1 MPAKLISRSATQ
13 ENIIKIQVR
22 ESKKPYPIY
31 SNLEILKKKWFA
43 NLDCKVCSNG
53 KVENERFRGFH
64 PISYVNQSR
73 RYDSHKKPST
83 FAST

>member
-31 SNLEILKKKWFA
+31 SNLEIFNKKMV
-43 NLDCKVCSNG
+43 CKPWLQGVL
-53 KVENERFRGFH
+53 
-64 PISYVNQSR
+64 
-73 RYDSHKKPST
+73 
-83 FAST
+83 